1 MFCYLIVEFF
11 YLIAMFCYLIVEFCY
26 LIAMF
31 CYLIVEFFYLIAM
44 FCYLVEISID
54 ILGMFSM
61 INTYRLIVIIGSSDY
76 FTVIYG
82 LNITDWVIIM
92 RFYNNI
98 DIIDRLI
105 VNF

>member
-1 MFCYLIVEFF
+1 MN
-11 YLIAMFCYLIVEFCY
+11 
-26 LIAMF
+26 
-31 CYLIVEFFYLIAM
+31 
-44 FCYLVEISID
+44 
-54 ILGMFSM
+54 
-61 INTYRLIVIIGSSDY
+61 NTNKLIVIIGGSDY

-82 LNITDWVIIM
+82 LDIIDWIIIM

>member
-1 MFCYLIVEFF
+1 MYI
-11 YLIAMFCYLIVEFCY
+11 IIK
-26 LIAMF
+26 
-31 CYLIVEFFYLIAM
+31 FFYLIAM